1 MNERLFSDEIRA
13 RERRRR
19 RKDLLWSVASF
30 VLHVVIFAAIV
41 LMTPVKSLVFE
52 KEKKKANPAAD
63 LSADRIEQ
71 IADSLSQAR
80 INELLR
86 QLEALQAVLHNMDL
100 MKEELQKD
108 YDAFAAKSAES
119 LKETLAKTLDEVE
132 AAQKEA
138 TAEQAPMIGK
148 VEKMLA
154 EERLDLTDEARSKWL
169 YAAAD
174 ELIQSA
180 GDKVAGA
187 QARAGNALDR
197 IQVQAEF
204 GGYRKTAEASG
215 KVRDAQI
222 EAVTMLKQAQKE
234 ASEIGSRLGDYRG
247 KTQDLA
253 NHEKWLTEQK
263 ERLEKANVERKDAE
277 AQFADA
283 SKKRDAAEKERNA
296 AQEDERKKR
305 EEAKKTSD
313 EAKAARDE
321 ATRLSNEL
329 KNAKRQLE
337 RARKD
342 RDKAAREAAERA
354 KKEGGGK

>member
-30 VLHVVIFAAIV
+30 VLHVAVFAAIV

-108 YDAFAAKSAES
+108 YDAFAASSAES
-119 LKETLAKTLDEVE
+119 LKETLTKALDEVE

-154 EERLDLTDEARSKWL
+154 EERLDLTDEARSK
-169 YAAAD
+169 Y
-174 ELIQSA
+174 
-180 GDKVAGA
+180 
-187 QARAGNALDR
+187 N
-197 IQVQAEF
+197 
-204 GGYRKTAEASG
+204 
-215 KVRDAQI
+215 
-222 EAVTMLKQAQKE
+222 
-234 ASEIGSRLGDYRG
+234 
-247 KTQDLA
+247 
-253 NHEKWLTEQK
+253 
-263 ERLEKANVERKDAE
+263 
-277 AQFADA
+277 
-283 SKKRDAAEKERNA
+283 
-296 AQEDERKKR
+296 
-305 EEAKKTSD
+305 
-313 EAKAARDE
+313 
-321 ATRLSNEL
+321 
-329 KNAKRQLE
+329 
-337 RARKD
+337 
-342 RDKAAREAAERA
+342 
-354 KKEGGGK
+354 